1 MFESLAIILVVVT
14 AMFAISL
21 YVSHKLN
28 NKLG

>member
-1 MFESLAIILVVVT
+1 MFEFLAIILVVVT
-14 AMFAISL
+14 AMFTICL